1 MRIALLLDAY
11 KPVINGIT
19 MFVSLHKRALEEAGH
34 EPWIVT
40 LGHTDYQDDE
50 FRVVRSQAVPLS
62 NTGYHLNFGYNREI
76 RELLRTMDIL
86 HVHHPF
92 LSGAMASTLG
102 PRYGIPVLFTSHTR
116 YDLYAQQYLPIVP
129 ATMSDSFLE
138 AFFPAFT
145 QRCSLVIA
153 PSAGIQE
160 VLRRWGVQGPIEVV
174 PNGIDIARFREPA
187 WRTDRA
193 SLGLPKAAVVA
204 VFVGRMSGEKN
215 VRTLL
220 RAFAPVAREAPNAR
234 LMLIGGGP
242 ELEDFRQ
249 TAQEQGIGSQVLFTG
264 PVPYEQ
270 MPGYL
275 ALADF
280 FVTASVSE
288 VHPLTVLE
296 AMAAGLPVLGIDSPG
311 VSDTV
316 VNGVNGFVVENDYAA
331 LALKML
337 RLFSEPDARASLAD
351 GARQSS
357 LRYDIR
363 TTTQRYV
370 EIYEEQIRQRRPARR
385 RWWTLGRRP

>member
-11 KPVINGIT
+11 KPIINGIT
-19 MFVSLHKRALEEAGH
+19 TFVSLHKRALEDAGH

-62 NTGYHLNFGYNREI
+62 NTGYHINFGYNREI
-76 RELLRTMDIL
+76 RDLLSTMDIL

-92 LSGAMASTLG
+92 LSGAMAATLG
-102 PRYGIPVLFTSHTR
+102 PRYGIPVVFTSHTR

-129 ATMSDSFLE
+129 AAMSDSFLE

-153 PSAGIQE
+153 PSAGIKE
-160 VLRRWGVQGPIEVV
+160 VLRRWGVRGQIEVV
-174 PNGIDIARFREPA
+174 PNGIDVQRFQQPA

-193 SLGLPKAAVVA
+193 NLGLPASAAVA
-204 VFVGRMSGEKN
+204 AFVGRMSGEKN

-220 RAFAPVAREAPNAR
+220 RAFAPVARESADVR
-234 LMLIGGGP
+234 LLMIGGGP

-249 TAQEQGIGSQVLFTG
+249 DAQEMGIGGQVLFTG
-264 PVPYEQ
+264 PVPYEH

-288 VHPLTVLE
+288 VHPMTVLE

-311 VSDTV
+311 ISDTI
-316 VNGVNGFVVENDYAA
+316 VNGVNGFIVEDDYAA

-337 RLFSEPDARASLAD
+337 RLFSEPTLRANLAAQARETSM
-351 GARQSS
+351 
-357 LRYDIR
+357 RYDIR

-370 EIYEEQIRQRRPARR
+370 ELYEAQVRQRRPARR
-385 RWWTLGRRP
+385 RWWTRGPRT

>member
-1 MRIALLLDAY
+1 
-11 KPVINGIT
+11 
-19 MFVSLHKRALEEAGH
+19 
-34 EPWIVT
+34 
-40 LGHTDYQDDE
+40 
-50 FRVVRSQAVPLS
+50 
-62 NTGYHLNFGYNREI
+62 
-76 RELLRTMDIL
+76 
-86 HVHHPF
+86 
-92 LSGAMASTLG
+92 
-102 PRYGIPVLFTSHTR
+102 
-116 YDLYAQQYLPIVP
+116 
-129 ATMSDSFLE
+129 MS
-138 AFFPAFT
+138 P
-145 QRCSLVIA
+145 
-153 PSAGIQE
+153 
-160 VLRRWGVQGPIEVV
+160 
-174 PNGIDIARFREPA
+174 
-187 WRTDRA
+187 
-193 SLGLPKAAVVA
+193 
-204 VFVGRMSGEKN
+204 
-215 VRTLL
+215 
-220 RAFAPVAREAPNAR
+220 APVAREAPNAR